1 MVTDRFGAVTGA
13 ALSGPAFRVAVE
25 TITREQLH
33 ARLPVGSTLTARVLE
48 VTGRGQYIVGV
59 AGMKLVAESGLDLP
73 PGAKVGVQVAS
84 HTPKIHL
91 RILKPDDAG
100 MERVLRQLGYD
111 KATPAL
117 RAVVTELMEQG
128 QPLTRENVRRAEDG
142 IAKALTPRAAVALVR
157 HEIPLTPATHSRA
170 LAADGSVAQTLDRL
184 SSALTALGRGA
195 EADRI
200 RGSLTFSGDLG
211 DLFSNHPLKFERR
224 LLGGE
229 VRADRAEV
237 KPMLE
242 MIARATTPDSGPER
256 EAAVAAR
263 QLIDTMEGRYL
274 VGTPERQIPF
284 VIEDDGSRDAS
295 LTAER
300 NGGRTN
306 IKIQL
311 ETSRL
316 GVVVG
321 MVDSVNRGVGIAL
334 GVDTSEARKALMA
347 AAPQLTTRLHAL
359 GFRLDGMTIDVL
371 DPQARLR
378 AAGSAPVAR
387 PALGV
392 DLKA

>member
-1 MVTDRFGAVTGA
+1 MTAGRSGSVSGTN
-13 ALSGPAFRVAVE
+13 LSGPAFRVAVE
-25 TITREQLH
+25 TIAREQLH

-48 VTGRGQYIVGV
+48 VTGKGQYIVGV

-73 PGAKVGVQVAS
+73 PGAKVGVQVAA
-84 HTPKIHL
+84 HDPKIHL

-111 KATPAL
+111 KATPDL
-117 RAVVTELMEQG
+117 KSVITELMEQG
-128 QPLTRENVRRAEDG
+128 QPLTRENVRRAQDG
-142 IAKALTPRAAVALVR
+142 ISRGLTPRAAVALVR
-157 HEIPLTPATHSRA
+157 HEIPLTPATLDRA
-170 LAADGSVAQTLDRL
+170 RAADGSVAQALDRL
-184 SSALTALGRGA
+184 TSALTQLGRGA

-211 DLFSNHPLKFERR
+211 DLFANHPLKFERR

-229 VRADRAEV
+229 VREDRPEV

-242 MIARATTPDSGPER
+242 TIARATTAEAGPER
-256 EAAVAAR
+256 EAAAAAR

-300 NGGRTN
+300 SGGHTN

-334 GVDTSEARKALMA
+334 GVDTPEARQALVA
-347 AAPQLTTRLHAL
+347 AAPQLTARLHAL
-359 GFRLDGMTIDVL
+359 GFRLDGMTVDVL
-371 DPQARLR
+371 DPQARLGG
-378 AAGSAPVAR
+378 AGSLPAAR